1 MTNLDTCLTALAD
14 PTRRRIFDRLSRTPA
29 AVGDLARIMPVSR
42 PAVSQH
48 LKALKLAGLV
58 RVEKQGT
65 RHIYRIDLAGLE
77 AVREYFDQFWGVALG
92 AFKKAAEKPKGDR
105 K

>member
-1 MTNLDTCLTALAD
+1 MTNLTHCLTALAD
-14 PTRRRIFDRLSRTPA
+14 PTRRKIFDRLSRTPA

-58 RVEKQGT
+58 RVEQRGT
-65 RHIYRIDLAGLE
+65 RHIYRIDLQGLE
-77 AVREYFDQFWGVALG
+77 TVRDYFEQFWGVALMEL
-92 AFKKAAEKPKGDR
+92 KKAAEKPRGNKT
-105 K
+105 